1 MLQGVATFSARNN
14 WDPLFGLDDG
24 AAYKEWL
31 YLSKN
36 ATVPETMLVALCHMQ
51 VNVCL
56 LRHYQGGGAGISG
69 FRTNIIA
76 FPQEA
81 LELKSLRHFWSSLQV
96 HDVVN
101 IRLPEDT
108 SNATKARVV
117 GLEKEGVRVRVVASG
132 EEHVLALECIEQR
145 VVLPWKP
152 SQLSDYLVIFRRRS
166 GRTEDYVEDLR
177 VRRGIIKR
185 LLRLFTTRG
194 FYRPHHGE

>member
-1 MLQGVATFSARNN
+1 MLQGVAIFSAGNH

-51 VNVCL
+51 VNVCF
-56 LRHYQGGGAGISG
+56 LRHYQRGGAGISG

-76 FPQEA
+76 SPQEA

-101 IRLPEDT
+101 VRLPEDT
-108 SNATKARVV
+108 SRATKARVL
-117 GLEKEGVRVRVVASG
+117 GLERDGVRVRVVDTG
-132 EEHVLALECIEQR
+132 EEHVLSLIH
-145 VVLPWKP
+145 
-152 SQLSDYLVIFRRRS
+152 I
-166 GRTEDYVEDLR
+166 
-177 VRRGIIKR
+177 
-185 LLRLFTTRG
+185 
-194 FYRPHHGE
+194 